1 MALRREKKLTSTL
14 LLIIIAFLSLASYA
28 FIFIWLVYNI
38 HEFPSKNGQ
47 HLLAAITQPRSL
59 QGDPGPDAV
68 ISTSLTLP
76 THKKF
81 AYALY
86 ATDEE
91 HACGAFVNVAALR
104 DTGTRNETD
113 FVILTYGFDNSKV
126 REQASKM
133 NVIVKNVEYLNMPR
147 GGNGYYQ
154 SEIPRLRVCTS

>member
-1 MALRREKKLTSTL
+1 MALHRGKKLTSAL
-14 LLIIIAFLSLASYA
+14 LLSLLSCLSLALVFN
-28 FIFIWLVYNI
+28 FIVLVYNI
-38 HEFPSKNGQ
+38 QEFTSKNGP
-47 HLLAAITQPRSL
+47 HLLVADTQPRKSL
-59 QGDPGPDAV
+59 TGDPGSDVV
-68 ISTSLTLP
+68 ISTSLSLP

-81 AYALY
+81 AYAFY

-133 NVIVKNVEYLNMPR
+133 NVIVKDVEYLNMPR

-154 SEIPRLRVCTS
+154 SEIP